1 MKHINEGAA
10 PAAKPSRLAALHTD
24 TPWWRLTATA
34 ADVGAIAPREMVR
47 MLEQLIL
54 IRRFEEKLL
63 KLSVAGILHGP
74 AHSSIGQDGA
84 AVGAMSVLESADKI
98 NGTHRMHHQFLAKA
112 LNHATPADYSPL
124 DSETLDSHREV
135 VYRTY
140 AEILGLTPGYC
151 GGRGGSMHLRYPEA
165 GIYGSNAIVGGNP
178 SHAVGY
184 AFADKLRGRDHV
196 SVAFFGDG
204 AMQSGAAYEAMN
216 LAALYNAPT
225 IFFVENNLYA
235 VSTHV
240 SEQTRET
247 RLSARGLSL
256 GVPAIEFDGMDVV
269 AARLAMQEAR
279 AIIRRDGGPVLLEA
293 QTYRYLH
300 QSGALKGSAFRYRDK
315 DEEEAW
321 GARDPMSM
329 FPAQLKSLGLID
341 DAGFTRLERRADEL
355 IDGALGRL
363 LEHYGDEAAQRIRP
377 ELWPDPASVDSGI
390 RGNLGELAGQRAIE
404 LEEQTPAS
412 LADAKFQDVISR
424 AMLLNMQRDDGI
436 FILGEDVH
444 RLKGGTA
451 GATKDIGDHFPERLI
466 GTPICENGFTGLA
479 LGAALNGMRPV
490 VEIMYPDFA
499 LVAADQLFNQ
509 IAKVRHMF
517 GGKFAVPVLVRSR
530 VTAGTGYGS
539 QHSMDASGLFAQYPG
554 WRILAPSRPYDY
566 IGLLNAALR
575 CDDPVLMVEYNDLF
589 KTLGKVPA
597 EDWDYIVPIGR
608 ARVAREGAR
617 CTILTYGVM
626 VEVCCQAAERTG
638 IDAQVIDLRTLDP
651 LGIDWDTIAAGVK
664 RTQALMIVEQTTRGT
679 SIGSRVAS
687 EAQSRLFDWLDH
699 EIVHVTGANSSPVVS
714 KVLERAALA
723 DAQAVEMAL
732 KSMDSRRGGAR

>member
-1 MKHINEGAA
+1 M
-10 PAAKPSRLAALHTD
+10 
-24 TPWWRLTATA
+24 
-34 ADVGAIAPREMVR
+34 
-47 MLEQLIL
+47 
-54 IRRFEEKLL
+54 
-63 KLSVAGILHGP
+63 
-74 AHSSIGQDGA
+74 
-84 AVGAMSVLESADKI
+84 
-98 NGTHRMHHQFLAKA
+98 
-112 LNHATPADYSPL
+112 
-124 DSETLDSHREV
+124 
-135 VYRTY
+135 
-140 AEILGLTPGYC
+140 
-151 GGRGGSMHLRYPEA
+151 
-165 GIYGSNAIVGGNP
+165 
-178 SHAVGY
+178 
-184 AFADKLRGRDHV
+184 
-196 SVAFFGDG
+196 
-204 AMQSGAAYEAMN
+204 
-216 LAALYNAPT
+216 
-225 IFFVENNLYA
+225 
-235 VSTHV
+235 
-240 SEQTRET
+240 
-247 RLSARGLSL
+247 
-256 GVPAIEFDGMDVV
+256 
-269 AARLAMQEAR
+269 
-279 AIIRRDGGPVLLEA
+279 
-293 QTYRYLH
+293 
-300 QSGALKGSAFRYRDK
+300 
-315 DEEEAW
+315 
-321 GARDPMSM
+321 
-329 FPAQLKSLGLID
+329 
-341 DAGFTRLERRADEL
+341 
-355 IDGALGRL
+355 
-363 LEHYGDEAAQRIRP
+363 
-377 ELWPDPASVDSGI
+377 DSGI

-530 VTAGTGYGS
+530 VTAGSGYGS

-608 ARVAREGAR
+608 ARVAREGTR

-651 LGIDWDTIAAGVK
+651 LGIDWDTIAAGVM

-723 DAQAVEMAL
+723 DAQAVETAL

>member
-1 MKHINEGAA
+1 MTPKLVSLKTE
-10 PAAKPSRLAALHTD
+10 
-24 TPWWRLTATA
+24 TPWWKLNITA
-34 ADVGAIAPREMVR
+34 ADTAAVGRRDALV

-54 IRRFEEKLL
+54 IRRFEEQLL

-74 AHSSIGQDGA
+74 AHSSIGQEGA
-84 AVGAMSVLESADKI
+84 AVGAMSVLRSGDKI

-112 LNHATPADYSPL
+112 LNHVTPAGYSPL
-124 DSETLDSHREV
+124 ESELDERQREV

-184 AFADKLRGRDHV
+184 AFADKLRGRDDI
-196 SVAFFGDG
+196 SVTFFGDG

-216 LAALYNAPT
+216 LAALYSTPT
-225 IFFVENNLYA
+225 VFFVENNLYA

-269 AARLAMQEAR
+269 AARVAMQEAR
-279 AIIRRDGGPVLLEA
+279 SIIAKSGGPVLLEA
-293 QTYRYLH
+293 KTYRYLH
-300 QSGALKGSAFRYRDK
+300 QSGALKGSAFRYREK
-315 DEEEAW
+315 EEEEAW
-321 GARDPMSM
+321 QSRDAMLH
-329 FPAQLKSLGLID
+329 FPAQLKAQGWLDDTGLN
-341 DAGFTRLERRADEL
+341 RLERRAREL
-355 IDGALGRL
+355 IDGALERL
-363 LEHYGDEAAQRIRP
+363 LEHHGNDKLQRIRP
-377 ELWPDPASVDSGI
+377 ELWPDPAEVDFGI
-390 RGNLGELAGQRAIE
+390 RGDLSELAGQRAVE
-404 LEEQTPAS
+404 LEDRTPDELTEARF
-412 LADAKFQDVISR
+412 LDVISR
-424 AMLLNMQRDDGI
+424 TMLLNMQRADNI

-451 GATKDIGDHFPERLI
+451 GATKDIGDHFPQRLI

-490 VEIMYPDFA
+490 VEIMYPDFS

-517 GGKFAVPVLVRSR
+517 GGSFPVPVLVRSR
-530 VTAGTGYGS
+530 VTSGTGYGS
-539 QHSMDASGLFAQYPG
+539 QHSMDASGLFALYPG
-554 WRILAPSRPYDY
+554 WRILAASRPYDY

-575 CDDPVLMVEYNDLF
+575 CDDPVLIVEYNDLF
-589 KTLGKVPA
+589 KKMGPVPRG
-597 EDWDYIVPIGR
+597 DWDYIVPIGK
-608 ARVAREGAR
+608 ARVARAGSR
-617 CTILTYGVM
+617 CTVLTYGLM
-626 VEVCCQAAERTG
+626 VDACCEAAQRTG
-638 IDAQVIDLRTLDP
+638 VDAEVIDLRTLDP
-651 LGIDWDTIAAGVK
+651 MGLDWTTIEASVA
-664 RTQALMIVEQTTRGT
+664 RTNALMIVEQTTRGT
-679 SIGSRVAS
+679 SIGSRIVS
-687 EAQSRLFDWLDH
+687 DAQARLFDWLDH
-699 EIVHVTGANSSPVVS
+699 EIVHVTGSHSSPVVS

-723 DAQAVEMAL
+723 GTDEVEAALRRLDA
-732 KSMDSRRGGAR
+732 RRGALV